1 MSLESWSLKRLSSG
15 CIPFL
20 PLPRLTG
27 GPRSCLG
34 FRRGLWCLCRWG
46 SGLGERGTRP
56 GILPGA
62 PGLPFGTSRQGLV
75 GGRETIRRDT
85 EVRDELDE
93 ELVPFGRDGTAG
105 GGARRRGRQAGLVI
119 SALVGCSSFPPS
131 QDLLASPWIGGPRP
145 VLVPSRVSCLVSH

>member
-1 MSLESWSLKRLSSG
+1 MKGLSSV

-34 FRRGLWCLCRWG
+34 FRRGLWFLCRWG

-75 GGRETIRRDT
+75 GGGETIRRDT

-105 GGARRRGRQAGLVI
+105 GGARRRGRQAGLV
-119 SALVGCSSFPPS
+119 GCTSVPPS
-131 QDLLASPWIGGPRP
+131 QDLLSSPWIGGPGP
-145 VLVPSRVSCLVSH
+145 VLVPSRVSCLVSY